1 MIILNRNLTRLI
13 LPSSRITLKHSIFS
27 NKKWYR
33 NITTTA
39 TSTSTATVVPNSSI
53 NEPTILHD
61 ESSLTDMLLRT
72 RVPKGYIQPQPKPD
86 DEIIISMS
94 SGVDSSVTALMY
106 AKKYKNVRGIFMAN
120 WSSDSIGTKQ
130 CTAERDWEDVQKIC
144 QQINIPCERV
154 NFEKEYWENVFQPM
168 IEMYKKGL
176 TPNPDVGCN
185 KYVKF
190 GKMIEHL
197 SKKFEYLN
205 KHNGTNNGDVKKWWL
220 VTGHYAKV
228 LQNQKT
234 KEYNLM
240 RADYLPKDQSYY
252 LCQIPENVL
261 SRLLLPIGHYTKP
274 EVREIAKTYKLAT
287 SEKPDSQG
295 LCFVSQTGKFKD
307 FLNEYIEPNP
317 GNIVTKDGKIWGKHE
332 GLWYGTIGQRSG
344 ISLPQGNPEYKGIW
358 FISGK
363 NFEKNELI
371 ISKKTDF
378 LEFNKDTIISN
389 DLIFVNSERFN
400 NNINEIIENL
410 PPVNELTIQF
420 RSLQKPIKLTNLKYD
435 SIKNELTVNL
445 DGKYFGIAPG
455 QNLVIYHNE
464 KVICSSVIISMDNTQ
479 ESTIPKRC

>member
-1 MIILNRNLTRLI
+1 MIILNRSLTRLI
-13 LPSSRITLKHSIFS
+13 VPSSRTILKNSTLP
-27 NKKWYR
+27 NKKWYS
-33 NITTTA
+33 NI
-39 TSTSTATVVPNSSI
+39 STATTAVGSNSSI
-53 NEPTILHD
+53 DEPLFLHD
-61 ESSLTDMLLRT
+61 DKQSLTDMLLRT
-72 RVPKGYIQPQPKPD
+72 RVPEGYIQPQPKPD

-205 KHNGTNNGDVKKWWL
+205 NNENEKNGKKWWL

-228 LQNQKT
+228 LQNEKT

-240 RADYLPKDQSYY
+240 RSDYLPKDQSYY

-274 EVREIAKTYKLAT
+274 EIREIAKNYKLAT

-344 ISLPQGNPEYKGIW
+344 ISMPQGDPEYKGIW

-389 DLIFVNSERFN
+389 DLNFINSNKFN
-400 NNINEIIENL
+400 NNINEIIKNL
-410 PPVNELTIQF
+410 SPVNELTIQF

-479 ESTIPKRC
+479 ESTTIKRC